1 MLKLGV
7 TGGIGSGKSIVCK
20 VFQELRVP
28 VYYADLRARVL
39 TETSS
44 SLKQRIISLLGP
56 ESFNSQGYNRKYV
69 ANIVFSDKEK
79 LARLNAIVHPAV
91 NSDFEQWLITCKKF
105 SYVVKEAA
113 LLFESGS
120 NKKMDY
126 TIYINAPV
134 ELRANRVIKRDG
146 LSKSE
151 IISRIKNQTPA
162 GKIMPLTDRAIEND
176 DKQLVLP
183 HILEIHKLLMK
194 GSISY
199 G

>member
-28 VYYADLRARVL
+28 VYYADLRARAL
-39 TETSS
+39 TETSL
-44 SLKQRIISLLGP
+44 SLKQRIIRLLGS

-69 ANIVFSDKEK
+69 ANVVFSDREK
-79 LARLNAIVHPAV
+79 LAGLNAIVHPAV
-91 NSDFEQWLITCKKF
+91 NLDFEQWLIARKQY
-105 SYVVKEAA
+105 SYIVKEAA

-120 NKKMDY
+120 NKTMDY

-134 ELRANRVIKRDG
+134 ELRASRVIKRDG

-162 GKIMPLTDRAIEND
+162 DKIMPLTDRVIEND

-183 HILEIHKLLMK
+183 KVLEIHNMLMK
-194 GSISY
+194 RSIIH